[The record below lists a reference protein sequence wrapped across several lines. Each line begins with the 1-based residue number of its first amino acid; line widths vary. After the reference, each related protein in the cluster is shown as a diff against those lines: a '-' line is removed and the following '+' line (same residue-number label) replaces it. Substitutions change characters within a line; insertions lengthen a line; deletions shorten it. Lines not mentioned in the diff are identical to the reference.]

1 MIAPSQTVWGTETLR
16 LWLAMVLLVVT
27 VGGCQQ
33 RASSAAASS
42 SASSNPT
49 SAEAASATPTAA
61 VVDGE
66 AARSTHA
73 GNNDPRDEQANAAG
87 AAGMAESSRAAA
99 SDGLVSSTDGDKPV
113 ATASGDAKP
122 TSASSSVA
130 STARVGSDGRN
141 AAAVRSAGAAARRA
155 PVRRKQGGSSGTRDI
170 TFDDIKFDIEKDE
183 PFEREKLTPQIESL
197 DKKRIRIR
205 GYILPSFQQHGITQF
220 VLVRDNQECCFG
232 PGAALYDC
240 IVVEMKPGKAID
252 YTIRPV
258 AVEGT
263 FSIRELKGPDGKH
276 LAIYHI
282 EGEKVR

>member
-1 MIAPSQTVWGTETLR
+1 MIAPSQTVRGTEALG
-16 LWLAMVLLVVT
+16 LWLAMMLLVAT

-33 RASSAAASS
+33 RASSAAAAS
-42 SASSNPT
+42 SASSTAT

-61 VVDGE
+61 VVDGQ

-87 AAGMAESSRAAA
+87 AAGMSESSRAN
-99 SDGLVSSTDGDKPV
+99 GLVSSMGGDKPV
-113 ATASGDAKP
+113 ATAAGDAKP

-130 STARVGSDGRN
+130 STARVASDGRN